1 MMNLSCLVRKV
12 LVIGHRGACGYY
24 PENTLLSLRKAVEM
38 GVDAVEF
45 DVRSTRDGVIVLF
58 HDEKLDR
65 LLKIRGRLRDKT
77 YSDLQRYTIR
87 GEKIPTLQ
95 EALELLKRSKVNVVI
110 EIKEPDITSK
120 VLDIVD
126 ESGIEK
132 DRILIVSFH
141 HEIQHEVESRGYR
154 FGAIFVC
161 RPKSLRNM
169 FGNELPYVILPR
181 HDMIDRGLVE
191 EAHSLGVKVGTWV
204 INDEEDLLKV
214 LDLGVDMVASD
225 YPDRIIRALKQTR
238 LF

>member
-1 MMNLSCLVRKV
+1 M
-12 LVIGHRGACGYY
+12 IGHRGACGYY
-24 PENTLLSLRKAVEM
+24 PENTLLSLKKAIEM

-45 DVRSTRDGVIVLF
+45 DVRATRDGVVVLF

-65 LLKIRGRLRDKT
+65 LLKVKGRLRDKT
-77 YSDLQRYTIR
+77 YSELRRYTIK

-95 EALELLKRSKVNVVI
+95 EALDFLKGAKVNIVI
-110 EIKEPDITSK
+110 EVKEPDITSK
-120 VLDIVD
+120 VLDIV
-126 ESGIEK
+126 ERSGIEK

-141 HEIQHEVESRGYR
+141 HEIQKEVESRGYR

-161 RPKSLRNM
+161 RPRSLKNM
-169 FGNELPYVILPR
+169 FGDELPYAVLPR
-181 HDMIDRGLVE
+181 HDMVDRELVE
-191 EAHSLGVKVGTWV
+191 EAHSLGMKVGTWE

-225 YPDRIIRALKQTR
+225 YPDKILRALKQSR